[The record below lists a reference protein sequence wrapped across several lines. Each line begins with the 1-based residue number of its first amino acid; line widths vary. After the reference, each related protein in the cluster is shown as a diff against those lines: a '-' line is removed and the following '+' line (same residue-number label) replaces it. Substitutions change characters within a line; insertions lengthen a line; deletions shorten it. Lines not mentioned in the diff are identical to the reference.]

1 MQQTYRLYGKLR
13 REMEARW
20 EVLCQAAADAAVKEG
35 TLELPRSYTIHSG
48 VPVGKWLELQR
59 QVQAGQRPG
68 RLTAEQAA
76 KLEKLGIRWNHRLE
90 AAWEKG
96 FASAQK
102 YRTEHGDLLVPVRYR
117 DKNDFALGEWIVY
130 NRQRYLGGNL
140 TQNRIERLEAIGM
153 VWSTS
158 NDLWEPRTMPPPPS
172 IIWSTVIWKCPSST
186 KRPPAS
192 VWGSGWGPARRSQGR
207 RAASGAG
214 GAAGRSGHG
223 LDQPQRPQVD
233 VPVRCCRRLLP

>member
-1 MQQTYRLYGKLR
+1 MTRAGSKTPGFRQERPMQQTYRLYGKLR

-20 EVLCQAAADAAVKEG
+20 EVLCQAAADAAAKEG
-35 TLELPRSYTIHSG
+35 TLALPRSYTIHSG

-102 YRTEHGDLLVPVRYR
+102 YRT
-117 DKNDFALGEWIVY
+117 
-130 NRQRYLGGNL
+130 
-140 TQNRIERLEAIGM
+140 
-153 VWSTS
+153 
-158 NDLWEPRTMPPPPS
+158 
-172 IIWSTVIWKCPSST
+172 
-186 KRPPAS
+186 
-192 VWGSGWGPARRSQGR
+192 
-207 RAASGAG
+207 
-214 GAAGRSGHG
+214 
-223 LDQPQRPQVD
+223 
-233 VPVRCCRRLLP
+233 